1 MKNHS
6 LSICAGV
13 LAIAMA
19 PAALAQAA
27 ASKAELAQAATG
39 ERFSIGQTGFRLAPS
54 AVVSK
59 QAQPGAEA
67 GRDLVAG
74 DYLVAVP
81 AAAAEAASARSA
93 RSLSPASGGE
103 NLAAAVSDSGD
114 TVIVAPEL
122 NVYFSH
128 PGVVD
133 QLVKQTGGTLL
144 YSSAVGGKAT
154 IGYGSVAEAMQAR
167 ERILGQAGV
176 KEVSPRLV
184 EQRRVPW

>member
-13 LAIAMA
+13 LAMAMA
-19 PAALAQAA
+19 PAALAQVS
-27 ASKAELAQAATG
+27 ASKAELAQAAVG
-39 ERFSIGQTGFRLAPS
+39 ESFTIGHTEYRIAPS
-54 AVVSK
+54 AVVTKPAEAST
-59 QAQPGAEA
+59 EA
-67 GRDLVAG
+67 GRELVPG
-74 DYLVAVP
+74 DYVVAVP
-81 AAAAEAASARSA
+81 AAAVASARSA
-93 RSLSPASGGE
+93 RSLSVGGE
-103 NLAAAVSDSGD
+103 NLGAAVSGSGD

-144 YSSAVGGKAT
+144 YSSAVGGNAT
-154 IGYGSVAEAMQAR
+154 IGYASVSQAMQAR
-167 ERILGQAGV
+167 QLIQGQAGV
-176 KEVSPRLV
+176 KEVNPRLV